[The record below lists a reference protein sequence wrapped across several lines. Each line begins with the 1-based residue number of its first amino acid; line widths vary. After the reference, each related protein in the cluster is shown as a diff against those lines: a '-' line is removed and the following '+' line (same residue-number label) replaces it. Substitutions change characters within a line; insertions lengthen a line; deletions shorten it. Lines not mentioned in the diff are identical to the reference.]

1 MFGLS
6 GFKEVD
12 PGYVAEIAAK
22 GAHLIDVRTEA
33 EVAQGVIDGAIHIPL
48 HLLPLACGRYSPGQ
62 TRGDLLPFRRAFGA
76 GVCVHGLQGLRQHAQ
91 PGRRHHG
98 VGAFGQH
105 GSACRVDASKY
116 KATGF
121 SHAGQQFRLQ

>member
-12 PGYVAEIAAK
+12 PGYVAEIASK

-48 HLLPLACGRYSPGQ
+48 HLLPLRAADIPQDKPVVIYCRSGARSAQAC
-62 TRGDLLPFRRAFGA
+62 AFM
-76 GVCVHGLQGLRQHAQ
+76 
-91 PGRRHHG
+91 
-98 VGAFGQH
+98 
-105 GSACRVDASKY
+105 ASKGY
-116 KATGF
+116 DNMHNLVGGIMAWARSGNLLC
-121 SHAGQQFRLQ
+121 QPR

>member
-48 HLLPLACGRYSPGQ
+48 HLLPLRAADIPQDKPVVIYCRSGARSAQAC
-62 TRGDLLPFRRAFGA
+62 AFM
-76 GVCVHGLQGLRQHAQ
+76 
-91 PGRRHHG
+91 
-98 VGAFGQH
+98 
-105 GSACRVDASKY
+105 ASKGY
-116 KATGF
+116 
-121 SHAGQQFRLQ
+121 SNMHNLAGGIMVWARSGNALALPR

>member
-12 PGYVAEIAAK
+12 PGYVAEIASK

-48 HLLPLACGRYSPGQ
+48 HLLPLRAADIPQDKPVVIYCRSGGRAAQAC
-62 TRGDLLPFRRAFGA
+62 AFMASQGSGNMHNLA
-76 GVCVHGLQGLRQHAQ
+76 GGLTAWARSSNPLR
-91 PGRRHHG
+91 PP
-98 VGAFGQH
+98 
-105 GSACRVDASKY
+105 S
-116 KATGF
+116 
-121 SHAGQQFRLQ
+121 L

>member
-12 PGYVAEIAAK
+12 PGYVAELAAK

-48 HLLPLACGRYSPGQ
+48 HLLPLRAADIPQDKPVVIYCRSGARSAQAC
-62 TRGDLLPFRRAFGA
+62 AFM
-76 GVCVHGLQGLRQHAQ
+76 
-91 PGRRHHG
+91 
-98 VGAFGQH
+98 
-105 GSACRVDASKY
+105 ASKGY
-116 KATGF
+116 GNMHNLSGGIMAW
-121 SHAGQQFRLQ
+121 ARLGNALSQPR